1 MTPHEIQAAVKALRD
16 EIGGECEL
24 SLYVNGKNAL
34 KPVTGH
40 CRPRGYGDQ
49 SPFISVGEH
58 EGWLEALDDC
68 RQQWIAMKADIEK
81 DVLRRMALAI
91 IRITA
96 DTGACTNA
104 ALRADDFTE
113 QDIAAFGDAACQQ
126 ADEMASN
133 GPFQITTLQGANAA

>member
-1 MTPHEIQAAVKALRD
+1 MTPQEIQAAVKALRD
-16 EIGGECEL
+16 EIGPKCEL

-34 KPVTGH
+34 KPIDGH
-40 CRPRGYGDQ
+40 CRPRGYGAD
-49 SPFISVGEH
+49 SPFISTGCH
-58 EGWLEALDDC
+58 EGWLDALDDC
-68 RQQWIAMKADIEK
+68 RQQWLAMKADIEK

-113 QDIAAFGDAACQQ
+113 QDIAEFGDAACQQ

-133 GPFQITTLQGANAA
+133 GPFTIAVLQGANAA